1 MSDYYKILKV
11 SKNAS
16 TEEIKKA
23 YKKLALKWHPDKN
36 PDNKEEATKKFRE
49 ISEAYEVLSDSKKRR
64 TYDNYGTIN
73 PERTSTPSFGNL
85 FDFER
90 NGFSFTFRDPEEVF
104 REFFGSSIFDFF
116 GEGFLSHRS
125 KNRSGF
131 NRNNHPSSSTGMSLF
146 SPMGGGFLDGFLSEP
161 GENFGTAFSSM
172 ESSFSSGNSPNGSY
186 MKKVSTSTKIVNG
199 KKVTTT
205 KVVENGQETVMKY
218 ENDVLR
224 SKIINGVPQNIK
236 HIDYKK

>member
-16 TEEIKKA
+16 TDEIKKA

-49 ISEAYEVLSDSKKRR
+49 ISEAYEVCRMVKKEELM
-64 TYDNYGTIN
+64 IN
-73 PERTSTPSFGNL
+73 MEL
-85 FDFER
+85 
-90 NGFSFTFRDPEEVF
+90 DPEEVF

-116 GEGFLSHRS
+116 GEGFLSNRS
-125 KNRSGF
+125 KNRPGY
-131 NRNNHPSSSTGMSLF
+131 NRSNNPSSSTGMSLF
-146 SPMGGGFLDGFLSEP
+146 SPMSGGFLDGFFSEP

-172 ESSFSSGNSPNGSY
+172 ESSFSSSGNSPNGSY
-186 MKKVSTSTKIVNG
+186 TKKVSTSTKIVNG

-224 SKIINGVPQNIK
+224 SKTINGVPQNIK
-236 HIDYKK
+236 HIEYKK

>member
-16 TEEIKKA
+16 TDEIKKA

-49 ISEAYEVLSDSKKRR
+49 ISEAYEVLSDGKKRR
-64 TYDNYGTIN
+64 TYDKYGTVN
-73 PERTSTPSFGNL
+73 PERASTPSFGNL
-85 FDFER
+85 FDFEGD
-90 NGFSFTFRDPEEVF
+90 GFHFTFRDPEEVF

-116 GEGFLSHRS
+116 GEGFLSNRS
-125 KNRSGF
+125 KNRSGY
-131 NRNNHPSSSTGMSLF
+131 NRSNNPSSST
-146 SPMGGGFLDGFLSEP
+146 EP
-161 GENFGTAFSSM
+161 RENFGTAFSSM
-172 ESSFSSGNSPNGSY
+172 ESSFSSSGNSPNGSY
-186 MKKVSTSTKIVNG
+186 TKKVSTSTKIVNG

-224 SKIINGVPQNIK
+224 SKTINGVPQNIK
-236 HIDYKK
+236 HIEYKK